1 MKNILNI
8 FSKISIFAL
17 TSFILT
23 LGIFAQAGLRKALD
37 VDADNKADFTVFRP
51 GNNTW
56 YTLKSGG
63 GNTSIVFGVATDD
76 YQTPGDFDGDGKGD
90 IAVFRDTNGSWY
102 WLRSSDN
109 TFASLQ
115 FGATGDEPVQRD
127 YDGDGKTDP
136 AVVRRTGGNMFWYIS
151 QTSNNTVRSEA
162 FGLSTDITVTG
173 DYDGDGKYDI
183 GVQRP
188 GSPNA
193 TFYINRSTAGFLAI
207 PWGYSNDLVAP
218 GDYDGD
224 GKTDICV
231 VREGESFA
239 PTQLLWYI
247 LRSSNNQFQGIGF
260 GTVSTDLITQ
270 ADYTGDGITDYGVW
284 RNTTGTFYYLNGA
297 NGALVG
303 IPWGNSDDY
312 PVASYDTH

>member
-1 MKNILNI
+1 MKNILTV
-8 FSKISIFAL
+8 FGKISVVAL
-17 TSFILT
+17 SILVLT
-23 LGIFAQAGLRKALD
+23 LGVFAQLGLRKALD
-37 VDADNKADFTVFRP
+37 VDNDGKADFTVFRP
-51 GNNTW
+51 SNNTW
-56 YTLKSGG
+56 YTLKSTG
-63 GNTSIVFGVATDD
+63 GNTAIPFGVATDD

-90 IAVFRDTNGSWY
+90 VAVFRDTNGSWY
-102 WLRSSDN
+102 WIKSSDN
-109 TFASLQ
+109 TFASIQ

-151 QTSNNTVRSEA
+151 QTTNNTVRSEA

-173 DYDGDGKYDI
+173 DFDGDGKYDI

-188 GSPNA
+188 GTPNA
-193 TFYINRSTAGFLAI
+193 TFFINRSTAGFLAI
-207 PWGYSNDLVAP
+207 PWGFSNDLVAP

-260 GTVSTDLITQ
+260 GTVATDLITQ
-270 ADYTGDGITDYGVW
+270 ADYTNDGITDYGVW
-284 RNTTGTFYYLNGA
+284 RNTTGTFYYLNGS
-297 NGALVG
+297 NGALTG